1 MTVFILHM
9 RELKLRGQ
17 AVNSWSQDCTLE
29 AQMLFVMQTSSYL
42 RAGGQDQVVFGG
54 LVQL

>member
-1 MTVFILHM
+1 MIVFILHM
-9 RELKLRGQ
+9 RKLKLRGQ
-17 AVNSWSQDCTLE
+17 AVNSWSQDCILE

>member
-1 MTVFILHM
+1 MIVFILHM
-9 RELKLRGQ
+9 RKLKLRGQ